1 MFGTIEI
8 KDVKREL
15 GELVKVVR
23 KQNKLSQSDLSASL
37 DMSRTTIQNLESG
50 KNFTVDTFLKVI
62 KEFDLLDQL
71 HTQVLQARDQQSAT
85 TKSLY

>member
-62 KEFDLLDQL
+62 K
-71 HTQVLQARDQQSAT
+71 RI
-85 TKSLY
+85 